1 MCMSILSTLH
11 KTGQEI
17 NIKCLSKTLITKQ
30 EGIENYS
37 GLYSNGKFHEFWSE
51 RKFYSFY
58 SKNFIQTESIY
69 KLNFYF
75 TD

>member
-37 GLYSNGKFHEFWSE
+37 GLYSNGKFHEF
-51 RKFYSFY
+51 
-58 SKNFIQTESIY
+58 
-69 KLNFYF
+69 
-75 TD
+75 